1 MHRVTAKTELA
12 PVLFSRMLTD
22 EEIEFV
28 ATKNKELY
36 GTQDAGMLGWLEEL
50 GDWPSVMDEESARTY
65 TKVITDNFIDGAIFE
80 ERDV

>member
-22 EEIEFV
+22 EEIELI
-28 ATKNKELY
+28 ATKNAALY
-36 GTQDAGMLGWLEEL
+36 RAQDAGTFGWLEDL
-50 GDWPSVMDEESARTY
+50 GDWPSVMDEESGRTY

-80 ERDV
+80 ERDA